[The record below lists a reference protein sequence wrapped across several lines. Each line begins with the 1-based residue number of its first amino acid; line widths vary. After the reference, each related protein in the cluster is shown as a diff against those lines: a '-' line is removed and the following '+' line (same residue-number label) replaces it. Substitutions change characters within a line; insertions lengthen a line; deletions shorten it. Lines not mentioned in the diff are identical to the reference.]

1 MPPRLAVTL
10 LMGIANRLLLPLADL
25 RNVEQTLGSDSESQ
39 DFHFAVFIQS
49 AILYMVISVF
59 RYTYTGYCCPQNA
72 YGQYLI
78 VMVARLPSR
87 KRAQHTP
94 VCSLL
99 WQLTLILT
107 LVWIR

>member
-1 MPPRLAVTL
+1 
-10 LMGIANRLLLPLADL
+10 MGIANRLLLALADL
-25 RNVEQTLGSDSESQ
+25 RNVEQTHGSDSESQ

-59 RYTYTGYCCPQNA
+59 RYTYMEYRCPQNA
-72 YGQYLI
+72 CGQYII
-78 VMVARLPSR
+78 VMVVRLLSR

-94 VCSLL
+94 VCALL

-107 LVWIR
+107 LVWIK